1 MRTMQA
7 TVFCVLSLAALLA
20 VADDALPTGNVT
32 VVTGAVV
39 DVTGQLAAATG
50 EVSAVASEV
59 AVATGDVATVTGE
72 EASATGEVS
81 MVAAMV
87 EKAAEKARQDAEA
100 SVKELSALR
109 DAIAGEKV
117 PMAKELSRLEEQL
130 AASRKDYDKVR
141 RTVDQIHLDQ
151 NNLKAEI
158 KQHQDELSYVGNLF
172 DEYARSFE
180 GRVHVSEMQR
190 YGPTVEAALQA
201 PQNKDLSM
209 AEKFSQQCG
218 LVEASIGRIE
228 GLIGGVR
235 FSGNAVDPQG
245 IVETGKFALIGPV
258 ALFSADSGAVAGLA
272 LPQTGSSKP
281 AVRPLEPALSASMA
295 AIVATGKGLLPLD
308 PTRGDALKALIAR
321 GSLWGYFKK
330 GGPIMWPLLFLSMLA
345 VTVILERVAFLVLEG
360 KRRSPKTV
368 RAIMGAIEKRDVE
381 GAIRAGCGSKDYL
394 ARCLSYAL
402 EHREMSLSN
411 ALMRSTAIEL
421 YRYNRGI
428 GILDTII
435 TMAPLLGLLGTV
447 TGMIGA
453 FGMLGGGDLGAPTAI
468 TGGIAEALIATTF
481 GLGIAITTLIP
492 LSYLH
497 SRCEQARH
505 ELEDA
510 ATHMELLMKPIM
522 DAEGLLH
529 LDNASGEALGNT
541 AGNAES
547 GAGTGRQT

>member
-1 MRTMQA
+1 MRTTLA
-7 TVFCVLSLAALLA
+7 IFFCVSSLAILPAA
-20 VADDALPTGNVT
+20 ANDAPPAGGAAA
-32 VVTGAVV
+32 VTGDVAAVTREAAA
-39 DVTGQLAAATG
+39 VTGETAAATGTVETVTGEEATATG
-50 EVSAVASEV
+50 EVSAATAMLER
-59 AVATGDVATVTGE
+59 AV
-72 EASATGEVS
+72 
-81 MVAAMV
+81 
-87 EKAAEKARQDAEA
+87 EKARQNAVA
-100 SVKELSALR
+100 SAKELADLR
-109 DAIAGEKV
+109 DSISGEKV

-130 AASRKDYDKVR
+130 AVSRKDYDKVK
-141 RTVDQIHLDQ
+141 RTVDQLHLDQ

-158 KQHQDELSYVGNLF
+158 KQHQDELAYVGNLF

-190 YGPTVEAALQA
+190 YGPLVEAALQA
-201 PQNKDLSM
+201 PQNKDLSI
-209 AEKFSQQCG
+209 ADKFAQQCG
-218 LVEASIGRIE
+218 LVKASIGRVE
-228 GLIGGVR
+228 ELIGGTR
-235 FSGNAVDPQG
+235 FPGEAVDPQG
-245 IVETGKFALIGPV
+245 IVEKGMFALIGPV
-258 ALFSADSGAVAGLA
+258 AVFSAKNGAIAGLA

-281 AVRPLEPALSASMA
+281 AVRPLEPTLTTNMA
-295 AIVATGKGLLPLD
+295 EIVATGKGLLPLD
-308 PTRGDALKALIAR
+308 PTRGDALKALIAK

-330 GGPIMWPLLFLSMLA
+330 GGPIMWPLLFLSLLS
-345 VTVILERVAFLVLEG
+345 VTVILERVAFLMLEAG
-360 KRRSPKTV
+360 RRSPKRV
-368 RAIMGAIEKRDVE
+368 RAIMGAIEKGDVE
-381 GAIRAGCGSKDYL
+381 AAIRAGRGSKDYV

-402 EHREMSLSN
+402 EHREKSLSN
-411 ALMRSTAIEL
+411 ALMRTTATEL

-428 GILDTII
+428 AILDTIV

-522 DAEGLLH
+522 DAEILQH
-529 LDNASGEALGNT
+529 KRDSDKDEEDGEAE
-541 AGNAES
+541 AAES
-547 GAGTGRQT
+547 GGTTGKKP